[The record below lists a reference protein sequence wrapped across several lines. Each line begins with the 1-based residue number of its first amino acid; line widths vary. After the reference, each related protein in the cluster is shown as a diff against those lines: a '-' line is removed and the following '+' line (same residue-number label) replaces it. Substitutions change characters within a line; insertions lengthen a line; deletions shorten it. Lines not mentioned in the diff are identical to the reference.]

1 MRIKASKFVVVFP
14 EGSTTNTINE
24 FISERKLEET
34 IRKHYMY
41 HGRLAVWFHSAVK
54 KQMRIDGCLSAGY
67 EFLTGDRMIETV
79 TNSQAVDNVSHNS
92 HCETH
97 VVENYSQTQPHTQPS
112 FDELKEE
119 FMKRI
124 DEITNFQSQMYE
136 ELFRLREEVQ
146 CLTLKVD
153 KNDQKGRFEEMM
165 NSYSDDKGQRR
176 KPFQPAA
183 RP

>member
-1 MRIKASKFVVVFP
+1 MRIQASKFVVIFP

-24 FISERKLEET
+24 FIAERKIEET

-41 HGRLAVWFHSAVK
+41 HGRLAVWFHSAIK
-54 KQMRIDGCLSAGY
+54 KQVSIDGYLSAGY
-67 EFLTGDRMIETV
+67 EFLTGDRMIEIV
-79 TNSQAVDNVSHNS
+79 TNSQAVTNVSHNS

-97 VVENYSQTQPHTQPS
+97 VVENYTQTQPDTQPNIN
-112 FDELKEE
+112 DLKEE
-119 FMKRI
+119 IMKCI
-124 DEITNFQSQMYE
+124 NDITNFQTEMYE

-146 CLTLKVD
+146 GLRLKVD

-165 NSYSDDKGQRR
+165 VSYADDKGQGR
-176 KPFQPAA
+176 KSFQLGA